1 MSRAGNLLR
10 YSATRLALAPVM
22 LWLIATLVFL
32 LLRVAPGDPVDAVLG
47 SRAPAEVK
55 AKMREQLG
63 LDQSL
68 LHQYLDYLQGLL
80 PVHVE
85 RTPDVSDIEGLRNL
99 SWISLDLR
107 TPWDGQ
113 HLFWGIGSDL
123 IDLGRSLLNE
133 ETVLS
138 IIGRT
143 LPASLELSVIALV
156 MAAVIGLSIGFT
168 GIARPEGKLDFAGR
182 LYGLGTY
189 ALPPFWIAMLVQLL
203 FAVVLGWLPVGGRFP
218 PSLIPPDGSG
228 FYLFDCIK
236 SGDWGGLRGTVRH
249 LILPASTLALLLS
262 GTFTTA
268 LRLNLR
274 RTLRS
279 DYVEA
284 ARSRGLSEP
293 TGGSPPWTAQCPASR
308 PDHCWHHGGFA
319 DRWSTLDRSDLLLA
333 GNRPAAPGSDQ
344 STGLPRRAGNRR
356 GDCRIGRTGQC
367 HGGSDGGGPRRRCAT
382 EDP

>member
-1 MSRAGNLLR
+1 MSRSGNLLR
-10 YSATRLALAPVM
+10 YSATRLALAPLM
-22 LWLIATLVFL
+22 LWLIASLVFL

-47 SRAPAEVK
+47 SRAPAAAK
-55 AKMREQLG
+55 AAMRAQLG

-68 LHQYLDYLQGLL
+68 LQQYVHYLQGLL
-80 PVHVE
+80 H
-85 RTPDVSDIEGLRNL
+85 G
-99 SWISLDLR
+99 
-107 TPWDGQ
+107 
-113 HLFWGIGSDL
+113 
-123 IDLGRSLLNE
+123 DLGQALINQESVR
-133 ETVLS
+133 S
-138 IIGRT
+138 IINRT

-156 MAAVIGLSIGFT
+156 AAALIGLSIGFT
-168 GIARPEGKLDFAGR
+168 GIARPEGKLDLAGR

-228 FYLFDCIK
+228 FYLFDSITTGNWSAMK
-236 SGDWGGLRGTVRH
+236 GAIRH

-284 ARSRGLSEP
+284 ARSRGLSE
-293 TGGSPPWTAQCPASR
+293 TQVVLR
-308 PDHCWHHGGFA
+308 H
-319 DRWSTLDRSDLLLA
+319 
-333 GNRPAAPGSDQ
+333 
-344 STGLPRRAGNRR
+344 GLPNALLPVLTIAGITVASL
-356 GDCRIGRTGQC
+356 IGGALLIEVTFSWPGIALRLQEAINQRDYPVVQGIVVVIAALVVLVSVTV
-367 HGGSDGGGPRRRCAT
+367 DLVVAALDPRVRY
-382 EDP
+382 